1 MNNEFREDTYRIN
14 KFLIVSYSIVIF
26 LLVNILTIYVFLF
39 NFREN
44 IIKETTIN
52 IQKYNDIDLSHLC
65 EMFECTYIQNNHILF
80 KNVNS
85 CLDNKPVELV
95 RSNDKIQNRMYIFDD
110 MYLTDKLDVLIEM
123 NLTTVKNYEGFVVV
137 TKRNLFEIIDNIY
150 YVLLSFVITAN
161 LILLLFNVLK
171 VRQFRFKENIML
183 QHEGYYKSMMMLTE
197 NIHHELNTPLSI
209 INNKI
214 DKLKHKIDKVITG
227 ELKKEQC
234 SVEETSND
242 FEMIS
247 ASLIQIDDL
256 LNRMV
261 PFKEVKHQTN
271 RNLNMVIKTACDIM
285 LVSQH
290 EKFNYEISPEFENF
304 KLNGNFLKNGEL
316 TAIILNF
323 IKNSIDANAKNIH
336 FKIKEVKNSKLRFFI
351 IDDGNGI
358 PKEFQTNIFKENTSS
373 KSHSRGHGLFINKF
387 ILDSSN
393 GEIALR
399 HSSPNGTVFEIGV
412 EIKNTI

>member
-1 MNNEFREDTYRIN
+1 MTNEFRADTYHIN
-14 KFLIVSYSIVIF
+14 KFLIISYSIVIF
-26 LLVNILTIYVFLF
+26 LLVNFLTIYVFLF

-44 IIKETTIN
+44 IIKETKIN
-52 IQKYNDIDLSHLC
+52 IHKYNDVDLSHLC
-65 EMFECTYIQNNHILF
+65 EMFECTYIQNNNILY

-85 CLDNKPVELV
+85 RFDNKSVKLEP
-95 RSNDKIQNRMYIFDD
+95 SNDKIQNRMYIFDD
-110 MYLTDKLDVLIEM
+110 MYITDKLDVLIEM
-123 NLTTVKNYEGFVVV
+123 NITTIKNYEGFVVV
-137 TKRNLFEIIDNIY
+137 TKRNIFEIIDNIY

-214 DKLKHKIDKVITG
+214 DKLKYKIDKVIKGDIT
-227 ELKKEQC
+227 KEQC
-234 SVEETSND
+234 DVKESAND
-242 FEMIS
+242 FEMVS

-290 EKFNYEISPEFENF
+290 EKFNYEISPGFENF

-323 IKNSIDANAKNIH
+323 IKNSIDANAKNIQ
-336 FKIKEVKNSKLRFFI
+336 FKIKEIKNSKLRFYV

-358 PKEFQTNIFKENTSS
+358 PKEFQSNIFKENTSS
-373 KSHSRGHGLFINKF
+373 KSHSRGHGLFVNKF

-393 GEIALR
+393 GDITLR
-399 HSSPNGTVFEIGV
+399 HSSPNGTVFEIEV

>member
-85 CLDNKPVELV
+85 SLDNKPVELV

-123 NLTTVKNYEGFVVV
+123 NLTTMKNYEGFVVV
-137 TKRNLFEIIDNIY
+137 TKRNLLEIIDNIY

-214 DKLKHKIDKVITG
+214 DKLKYKIDKVITG

-234 SVEETSND
+234 NVEETAND

-247 ASLIQIDDL
+247 ASLIQINDL

-290 EKFNYEISPEFENF
+290 EKFNYEISPCFENF

-336 FKIKEVKNSKLRFFI
+336 FKIKEVKNSKLRFYV

-358 PKEFQTNIFKENTSS
+358 PKEFQSNIFKENASS
-373 KSHSRGHGLFINKF
+373 KSRSRGHGLFINKF